1 MPQRITLTGKLM
13 KTAPATGFCLLCLA
27 AGSGHAESVILVED
41 TELQNPAIQNWQPE
55 ELEVAPAADGGE
67 LLRDLPGISGSRMGG
82 RGIDPI
88 IRGQSQ
94 NRLNILLD
102 GAYVFGGCPNRMD
115 PPTTYTSMNGYDS
128 MTVIKGNQTVIYGG
142 GGPGGTVLFERRTP
156 RFYPDEQY
164 RAEANTSYTSNS
176 DTWQAGAD
184 VAVGGSNGYL
194 RGIVDYIDAHN
205 YEDGN
210 GNSVRSSFT
219 NKDGVV
225 LLGYTPTADTLL
237 ELSYEANREDD
248 VLYAGAGMDAL
259 YSDNNTTRL
268 KFETGSPAGFLDAV
282 EAEVY
287 YSDIDH
293 LMDNYSLRPL
303 PSGKMK
309 MRAPSTS
316 DTGGGRLS
324 GEINARNNVVW
335 TIGTDY
341 QKNNRDAKRYS
352 GPGTG
357 GTPTNLQSILWPDV
371 DLAQTGLFAEMF
383 RPLTSRDTLTTGLRY
398 DYVDT
403 SAGRASQDANV
414 PTMMGSISRSPNDL
428 YAMYYGTQDDDHTEH
443 NIGGFLT
450 LRHDLAGNSVVY
462 ATLSRSVRTADATER
477 FIASDNGMD
486 PSQRW
491 VGNPDLDPE
500 AHHQLELGYNRDAG
514 FWDTAASVYYN
525 DVSDYILRDRA
536 HGQSGIE
543 EDDNATIY
551 RNVDA
556 VLYGFELE
564 AGIRW
569 GNYWSSRA
577 TLAYVHAEN
586 TDEDRPIGQMPPLG
600 GSVSLE
606 YTHSDWNLGGIV
618 HANARQDRVED
629 DIDTDSGVDSGEYPG
644 WATLDLFGRYEG
656 AKIFTVTAGINNVFD
671 RAYAYSVNANPAPF
685 DPDAVQVNEP
695 GREYWVRLN
704 ATF

>member
-1 MPQRITLTGKLM
+1 MPQRITPTGKLM
-13 KTAPATGFCLLCLA
+13 KNVPAAGFCLLCLA
-27 AGSGHAESVILVED
+27 AGASHAESVILVED
-41 TELQNPAIQNWQPE
+41 TELENPAVQTWQPE
-55 ELEVAPAADGGE
+55 ELEVAPAADGGD
-67 LLRDLPGISGSRMGG
+67 LLRDIPGVSGRRMGG
-82 RGIDPI
+82 RGIDPV

-115 PPTTYTSMNGYDS
+115 PPSTYSSMNGYDS
-128 MTVIKGNQTVIYGG
+128 MTVIKGNQTVLHGG

-164 RAEANTSYTSNS
+164 RAEVTTGYTSNS

-184 VAVGGSNGYL
+184 VAAGGGTGYL
-194 RGIVDYIDAHN
+194 RGIVDYSDANN
-205 YEDGN
+205 YEDGD
-210 GNSVRSSFT
+210 GNSVRSAYT
-219 NKDGVV
+219 NKDGVIM
-225 LLGYTPTADTLL
+225 LGYTPTADTLL

-248 VLYAGAGMDAL
+248 VLFAGAGMDAP
-259 YSDNNTTRL
+259 YSDNDTTRL
-268 KFETGSPAGFLDAV
+268 KFETGTAVGFLDAI
-282 EAEVY
+282 EAELY

-293 LMDNYSLRPL
+293 LMDNYSLRSLTAP
-303 PSGKMK
+303 MK
-309 MRAPSTS
+309 MRTPSSS

-324 GEINARNNVVW
+324 GVLDAGNGVVW

-341 QKNNRDAKRYS
+341 QKNSRDAKRYS
-352 GPGTG
+352 GPPNG
-357 GTPTNLQSILWPDV
+357 GTPTTLQSILWPDV
-371 DLAQTGLFAEMF
+371 DLALTGLFAEMS
-383 RPLTSRDTLTTGLRY
+383 RPLTKRDNLTAGLRY

-403 SAGRASQDANV
+403 SAGRADEDATV
-414 PTMMGSISRSPNDL
+414 TPMLSRSPNDL
-428 YAMYYGTQDDDHTEH
+428 YNLYYGTRDDDHTEH

-450 LRHDLAGNSVVY
+450 LRHALTTDSDFY

-500 AHHQLELGYNRDAG
+500 AHHQLELGYTRDAG

-536 HGQSGIE
+536 HGQSGILQ
-543 EDDNATIY
+543 DDNATIY
-551 RNVDA
+551 HNVDA

-586 TDEDRPIGQMPPLG
+586 TDDDRPIAQIPPLG
-600 GSVSLE
+600 GTISLE
-606 YTHSDWNLGGIV
+606 YSRADWNLGGIV
-618 HANARQDRVED
+618 RADARQDRVED
-629 DIDTDSGVDSGEYPG
+629 DIYTDSGLDVGETPA

-656 AKIFTVTAGINNVFD
+656 LEHFMVTAGINNVFN
-671 RAYAYSVNANPAPF
+671 RNYAYHVNAANSDPFNPT
-685 DPDAVQVNEP
+685 AVQVNEP
-695 GREYWVRLN
+695 GREYWLRVN